1 MFLIQGYGRWQGA
14 KLGLISSLALVA
26 LLSIP
31 LAISFREILFRS
43 AVVEELRVLKDEFPL
58 WEEAQLNDLHIDFGG
73 DEKVISLRVDAAPG
87 AIGKEDV
94 RAMEE
99 AFGKRFGESVKVRVL
114 RVRFDII
121 SSD

>member
-1 MFLIQGYGRWQGA
+1 M
-14 KLGLISSLALVA
+14 A